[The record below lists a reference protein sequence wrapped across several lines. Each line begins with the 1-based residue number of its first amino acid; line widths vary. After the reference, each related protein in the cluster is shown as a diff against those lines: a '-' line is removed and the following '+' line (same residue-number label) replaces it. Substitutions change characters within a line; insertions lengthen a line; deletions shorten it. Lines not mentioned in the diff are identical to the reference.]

1 MPPAARSVL
10 RLGLVTLGLSLLA
23 GCGGGVTYTKDRL
36 VESLQ
41 ELLTSEQLHG
51 SVRFVDHT
59 LAVYVEYPGTLAQT
73 DGQIDIGPGFAE
85 VSRKV
90 TQSLHRVL
98 LSSDAPVQFYV
109 VLLADPAVKGAYLTI
124 VRYVDDIRRANANML
139 DTPEML
145 ARTVFDLN
153 VVEAGP
159 LTLEQYVPR
168 DIQMEEFLSWQLSR
182 RIQATLIDA
191 LQNAG
196 LAQVGRCGAE
206 FHNGEFAFTLNV
218 VPAGEK
224 ALDEASVREA
234 FQASTTLIANVLSSY
249 QFRSFESVRLIL
261 PAMGRNIV
269 VPKTSLEI
277 FR

>member
-1 MPPAARSVL
+1 M
-10 RLGLVTLGLSLLA
+10 LA
-23 GCGGGVTYTKDRL
+23 GCGGGVTYKKDRL

-41 ELLTSEQLHG
+41 EVLASEQLHG

-59 LAVYVEYPGTLAQT
+59 LAVHVEYPGTLAQA
-73 DGQIDIGPGFAE
+73 DGQIGIGPGFEE

-109 VLLADPAVKGAYLTI
+109 VLLSDPTVKGAYLTI

-153 VVEAGP
+153 VVETSP

-168 DIQMEEFLSWQLSR
+168 DIQMAEFLSWQLSR

-234 FQASTTLIANVLSSY
+234 FQASTKIIAKVLSSY
-249 QFRSFESVRLIL
+249 QFSSFESIRLIL

>member
-1 MPPAARSVL
+1 MHPLSRSVL
-10 RLGLVTLGLSLLA
+10 RFEILSLGILLLA
-23 GCGGGVTYTKDRL
+23 GCGGGVTYKKDRL

-41 ELLTSEQLHG
+41 EVLASEQLRG

-59 LAVYVEYPGTLAQT
+59 LAVHVEYPGTLVQSE
-73 DGQIDIGPGFAE
+73 GQIGIGPGFEE
-85 VSRKV
+85 VSRKT

-109 VLLADPAVKGAYLTI
+109 VLLSDPAVKGAYLTI

-145 ARTVFDLN
+145 ARTIFDLN
-153 VVEAGP
+153 VVEASP

-168 DIQMEEFLSWQLSR
+168 DIRMEEFLSWQLSR
-182 RIQATLIDA
+182 RIQTTLIEA

-196 LAQVGRCGAE
+196 IAEVGRCGAE
-206 FHNGEFAFTLNV
+206 FHDGEFAFTLNV
-218 VPAGEK
+218 VPSGEK
-224 ALDEASVREA
+224 ALDEDSVRRA
-234 FQASTTLIANVLSSY
+234 FQASTKIIAKVLSSY
-249 QFRSFESVRLIL
+249 RFNSFESVRLIL
-261 PAMGRNIV
+261 PAMGRNVV